1 MWLAWAALALATLSK
16 GLIGIVLPGGV
27 LVLYSL
33 IERDWAL
40 WRRLHLVSGMLVFLA
55 IAAPWFVVV
64 SLRNPEFFNF
74 FFIHEH
80 FTRFLTTEHRRE
92 GPWWYFI
99 PIFMVGILPW
109 LTVLA
114 WTARRSWTEARATE
128 RGFSWQRFAIIWSV
142 FIFLFFSASGS
153 KLPSYILPIFPAM
166 ALVIGWQL
174 TRIQAATLLRLIVP
188 LVVAMGLL
196 ALVALA
202 GFGAL
207 AERIAD
213 EKQPLAPLLAYGTW
227 IRIAVVVALAGGIL
241 AWWWLARG
249 ERTRPVLTLAL
260 ASLAWTQLMVT
271 GFDAL
276 AESRSTEPILLRAT
290 TRGALATGVPFYSVR
305 MYDQTLPYYL
315 GRTVIPVAHADELA
329 MGIALEPDKAIATVG
344 EWKNRWE
351 GADQAYA
358 IMQPRHRR
366 SALTLDDLDRICISP
381 ERRPAQCGGAALPQG
396 GNQCAGGY
404 HPHARELD
412 RSIRPLGAGASPRR
426 RHPLLRRE
434 RGRVDHR
441 PLARAGVDRLPDA
454 LARLHHQ
461 RDRRALP
468 AR

>member
-1 MWLAWAALALATLSK
+1 
-16 GLIGIVLPGGV
+16 
-27 LVLYSL
+27 
-33 IERDWAL
+33 
-40 WRRLHLVSGMLVFLA
+40 
-55 IAAPWFVVV
+55 
-64 SLRNPEFFNF
+64 
-74 FFIHEH
+74 
-80 FTRFLTTEHRRE
+80 
-92 GPWWYFI
+92 
-99 PIFMVGILPW
+99 
-109 LTVLA
+109 
-114 WTARRSWTEARATE
+114 
-128 RGFSWQRFAIIWSV
+128 
-142 FIFLFFSASGS
+142 
-153 KLPSYILPIFPAM
+153 
-166 ALVIGWQL
+166 
-174 TRIQAATLLRLIVP
+174 
-188 LVVAMGLL
+188 
-196 ALVALA
+196 VALA

-358 IMQPRHRR
+358 IMQPEQYEKLRR
-366 SALTLDDLDRICISP
+366 DGVPMVEL
-381 ERRPAQCGGAALPQG
+381 
-396 GNQCAGGY
+396 
-404 HPHARELD
+404 ARD
-412 RSIRPLGAGASPRR
+412 PRR
-426 RHPLLRRE
+426 VIVARR
-434 RGRVDHR
+434 
-441 PLARAGVDRLPDA
+441 
-454 LARLHHQ
+454 
-461 RDRRALP
+461 
-468 AR
+468 